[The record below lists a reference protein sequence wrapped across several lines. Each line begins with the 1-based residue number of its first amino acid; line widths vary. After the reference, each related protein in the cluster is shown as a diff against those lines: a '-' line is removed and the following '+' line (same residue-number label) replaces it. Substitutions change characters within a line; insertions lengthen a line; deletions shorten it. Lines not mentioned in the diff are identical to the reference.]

1 MSKIVYL
8 DGVKDATICPWRTD
22 ETPYRKRSSA
32 GTVFEGSPKRRR
44 TIQLRDE
51 NIINLLYDSGSDE
64 GDDFEDGNDEDED
77 LDVINFMGLR
87 QYTRQMRNRIVVTD
101 PEDGWIQKNDA
112 NAENGHD
119 VSMNERM
126 INVQVECERMDE
138 EMIHENVDVV
148 HESDENTR
156 GRAGSHE
163 RESGE
168 RFESSERS
176 DRYERAEQGRARVNP
191 TFSWSDEFSTF
202 NAQKETYT
210 RDPGPAFS
218 SNDPAEYFYQVWDSE
233 FMKLVVRE
241 TNLYAWQI
249 ISQFSDPDLDAE
261 IPKYLEFWT
270 EITVEELYRYFAV
283 LILMSFCH
291 RSNIREY
298 WETGI
303 MGMPEFREIMG
314 RNRFQLISKFL
325 HFTSNESLLTSGHLR
340 KIQKVAPVVAHCNKK
355 FKDLYTPAQHLSLD
369 ESLLLWKGRL
379 SWKQCIR
386 SKAARYGIKSFEL
399 CEAETGYLKS
409 RCTDV
414 LGTLNRRRN
423 GIPPAVKDVMP
434 NVPRGT
440 TVYRH
445 SGDITLV
452 SWKDVKVVTVI
463 STYHIPE
470 MVPGRRFLL
479 NTYIVYTKNPMYH
492 VYSHRQFRRMLV
504 HGLLSRY
511 PRVSSGPHRAPS
523 TPQLLQRLQPG
534 QHFPVHTE
542 LASRTQKAKHK
553 QLRCARCAA
562 QNRRVSVTLM
572 CKVCKVAL
580 CVGACLEEYH
590 TLVNL

>member
-1 MSKIVYL
+1 
-8 DGVKDATICPWRTD
+8 
-22 ETPYRKRSSA
+22 
-32 GTVFEGSPKRRR
+32 
-44 TIQLRDE
+44 
-51 NIINLLYDSGSDE
+51 
-64 GDDFEDGNDEDED
+64 
-77 LDVINFMGLR
+77 
-87 QYTRQMRNRIVVTD
+87 
-101 PEDGWIQKNDA
+101 
-112 NAENGHD
+112 
-119 VSMNERM
+119 
-126 INVQVECERMDE
+126 MDE

-176 DRYERAEQGRARVNP
+176 DRKRRIHAIPVQHFRPMIPRNI
-191 TFSWSDEFSTF
+191 ST
-202 NAQKETYT
+202 KS
-210 RDPGPAFS
+210 GIAFM
-218 SNDPAEYFYQVWDSE
+218 E
-233 FMKLVVRE
+233 LVVRE

-249 ISQFSDPDLDAE
+249 ILQFSDPDLDAE

-314 RNRFQLISKFL
+314 RNRFKLISKFL

-340 KIQKVAPVVAHCNKK
+340 KIEKVAPVVAHCNKK

-386 SKAARYGIKSFEL
+386 SKAARFGIKSFEL
-399 CEAETGYLKS
+399 CEAETGYLLQYRLYTGKSTDQYPDPIHGFQDHTAKIVLDLIDGYLDVGHVLVMDNWYNQLFMTRYLKS

-423 GIPPAVKDVMP
+423 GIPPAVKDMMP

-452 SWKDVKVVTVI
+452 S
-463 STYHIPE
+463 
-470 MVPGRRFLL
+470 
-479 NTYIVYTKNPMYH
+479 
-492 VYSHRQFRRMLV
+492 
-504 HGLLSRY
+504 
-511 PRVSSGPHRAPS
+511 
-523 TPQLLQRLQPG
+523 
-534 QHFPVHTE
+534 
-542 LASRTQKAKHK
+542 
-553 QLRCARCAA
+553 
-562 QNRRVSVTLM
+562 
-572 CKVCKVAL
+572 
-580 CVGACLEEYH
+580 
-590 TLVNL
+590 

>member
-1 MSKIVYL
+1 MADNQPEPSGSGRRLLPHPVSL
-8 DGVKDATICPWRTD
+8 DGTAGVEDATICPWRTD
-22 ETPYRKRSSA
+22 ETPNRKRSSA

-112 NAENGHD
+112 NVENGHD

-138 EMIHENVDVV
+138 EVIHENVDVV

-176 DRYERAEQGRARVNP
+176 DRYERAEQGRARMNP

-218 SNDPAEYFYQVWDSE
+218 SHDPAEYFYQVWDSE
-233 FMKLVVRE
+233 FMELVVRE

-261 IPKYLEFWT
+261 IPKYLESWT

-283 LILMSFCH
+283 LILMSFCL

-340 KIQKVAPVVAHCNKK
+340 KIEKVAPVVAHCNKK

-386 SKAARYGIKSFEL
+386 SKAARFGIKSFEL
-399 CEAETGYLKS
+399 CEAETGYLLQYRLYTGKSTDQYPDPIHGFQDHTAKIVLDLIDGYLDVGHVLVMDNWYNQLFMTRYLKS

-423 GIPPAVKDVMP
+423 GIPPAVKDMMP

-440 TVYRH
+440 TDH
-445 SGDITLV
+445 T
-452 SWKDVKVVTVI
+452 
-463 STYHIPE
+463 E
-470 MVPGRRFLL
+470 
-479 NTYIVYTKNPMYH
+479 
-492 VYSHRQFRRMLV
+492 
-504 HGLLSRY
+504 
-511 PRVSSGPHRAPS
+511 HRAHRNCFNVLNQDNTSLS
-523 TPQLLQRLQPG
+523 TRSLPHGPKRRNTSNYVVLGALLKIDA
-534 QHFPVHTE
+534 F
-542 LASRTQKAKHK
+542 
-553 QLRCARCAA
+553 
-562 QNRRVSVTLM
+562 VS
-572 CKVCKVAL
+572 
-580 CVGACLEEYH
+580 H
-590 TLVNL
+590 

>member
-1 MSKIVYL
+1 MADNQPEPSGSGRRLLPHPVSL
-8 DGVKDATICPWRTD
+8 DGTAGVEDATICPWRTD
-22 ETPYRKRSSA
+22 ETPNRKRSSA

-112 NAENGHD
+112 NVENGHD
-119 VSMNERM
+119 
-126 INVQVECERMDE
+126 
-138 EMIHENVDVV
+138 
-148 HESDENTR
+148 
-156 GRAGSHE
+156 
-163 RESGE
+163 
-168 RFESSERS
+168 
-176 DRYERAEQGRARVNP
+176 
-191 TFSWSDEFSTF
+191 
-202 NAQKETYT
+202 KETYT

-218 SNDPAEYFYQVWDSE
+218 SHDPAEYFYQVWDSE
-233 FMKLVVRE
+233 FMELVVRE

-261 IPKYLEFWT
+261 IPKYLESWT

-283 LILMSFCH
+283 LILMSFCL

-340 KIQKVAPVVAHCNKK
+340 KIEKVAPVVAHCNKK

-386 SKAARYGIKSFEL
+386 SKAARFGIKSFEL
-399 CEAETGYLKS
+399 CEAETGYLLQYRLYTGKSTDQYPDPIHGFQDHTAKIVLDLIDGYLDVGHVLVMDNWLNQLFMTRYLKS

-423 GIPPAVKDVMP
+423 GIPPAVKDMMP

-440 TVYRH
+440 TDH
-445 SGDITLV
+445 T
-452 SWKDVKVVTVI
+452 
-463 STYHIPE
+463 E
-470 MVPGRRFLL
+470 
-479 NTYIVYTKNPMYH
+479 
-492 VYSHRQFRRMLV
+492 
-504 HGLLSRY
+504 
-511 PRVSSGPHRAPS
+511 HRAHRNCFNVLNQDNTSLS
-523 TPQLLQRLQPG
+523 TRSLPHGPKRRNTSNYVVLGALLKIDA
-534 QHFPVHTE
+534 F
-542 LASRTQKAKHK
+542 
-553 QLRCARCAA
+553 
-562 QNRRVSVTLM
+562 VS
-572 CKVCKVAL
+572 
-580 CVGACLEEYH
+580 H
-590 TLVNL
+590 